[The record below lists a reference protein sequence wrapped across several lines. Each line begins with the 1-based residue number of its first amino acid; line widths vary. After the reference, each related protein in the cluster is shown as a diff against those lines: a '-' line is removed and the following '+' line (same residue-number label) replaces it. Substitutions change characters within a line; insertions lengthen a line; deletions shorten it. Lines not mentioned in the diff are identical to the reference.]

1 MLMPVNESYILQA
14 QLISVE
20 RGSVN
25 RSRIYNFFSFCQVKK
40 LAGIVNLMLGSPV
53 QGRLAGFPFQSAGY
67 ISLLF
72 LLQKVGRVL
81 VYCFMYACVMGFDN
95 LGQKKEVESMQEWN
109 ILLNIPVIEPK
120 FDSSTHSELE
130 NWK

>member
-1 MLMPVNESYILQA
+1 
-14 QLISVE
+14 
-20 RGSVN
+20 
-25 RSRIYNFFSFCQVKK
+25 
-40 LAGIVNLMLGSPV
+40 
-53 QGRLAGFPFQSAGY
+53 
-67 ISLLF
+67 
-72 LLQKVGRVL
+72 
-81 VYCFMYACVMGFDN
+81 MYACVMGFDN